1 MKNTFGQNVALTV
14 FGESHGECVGVVVDG
29 LAPGIKVDEN
39 FIAKQLARR
48 APSTNVDTARR
59 EKDAFKIVS
68 GVFNGS
74 TTGTPLCVI
83 IPNEGMISSDYSY
96 GTARP
101 SHADY
106 TAYEKYH
113 GFEDY
118 SGGGSYSDFRFE
130 KPRRGYRNTHCRVR
144 RIARYRV

>member
-74 TTGTPLCVI
+74 PTVTPWCVI
-83 IPNEGMISSDYSY
+83 LPASRITE
-96 GTARP
+96 A
-101 SHADY
+101 ADI
-106 TAYEKYH
+106 
-113 GFEDY
+113 
-118 SGGGSYSDFRFE
+118 FRE
-130 KPRRGYRNTHCRVR
+130 ELRRV
-144 RIARYRV
+144 